1 MQSHE
6 RNKST
11 WKLRA
16 AAAVLVVMAAVLLG
30 WGIAGDARAVDDPRQ
45 QRKAEKKAVAPKNVV
60 PKNVLPGP
68 NHANPTVSPKR
79 EAPKAPTSTV
89 NANPKAGTEKGG
101 INQAATPNA

>member
-30 WGIAGDARAVDDPRQ
+30 LGIGGDARAVDDPRQ
-45 QRKAEKKAVAPKNVV
+45 QRKAEKKAVVPKNVV
-60 PKNVLPGP
+60 PKNVIPKNVLPGP
-68 NHANPTVSPKR
+68 NHANPTVGPKR

-89 NANPKAGTEKGG
+89 NANPKAG
-101 INQAATPNA
+101 